1 MSNFITTN
9 LNQSLFFDLNY
20 LEVLGDDTFEYF
32 LYQLLENEIDLT
44 AFLDTYNNN
53 KVGRKAYH
61 PALLLRVIFY
71 AYYRGMV
78 SSREIERACKTD
90 LKFIALAA
98 GTQPHFTTLANFVSS
113 HSELMKDL
121 FHRILLVCDKSNL
134 IGKEHFAIDGC
145 KIACDASRQWSG
157 KHHELEKKSDKLK
170 KAANR
175 IIERHKDSD
184 SDKND
189 DSGHKKEEKQTI
201 ETLLKNAKKI
211 DDFLSTN
218 EKRIGTG
225 KSKQEVCSNITDN
238 ESAKMK
244 TNKGM
249 IQGYV
254 CVTTADDKH
263 QIIVDAESYG
273 MGTEHTTLI
282 PSIEAIKKNLGD
294 DVLDSAVVTADTGF
308 SSESNMKYIFENKID
323 AVIPDNQYRKRDEVF
338 INSETY
344 NEKQAER
351 NKTRID
357 TKSKNRFKAS
367 AFKFDSELNTC
378 VCPNNKS
385 MHYMGDHFETTA
397 GLNKRFI
404 GSLSDCKNCPIQQKC
419 MRNPVKEKGRQ
430 VSFLRDDKQTVKF
443 MDIMK
448 DKIDSAE
455 GRRIY
460 SKRMW
465 TIEPVFGNICSN
477 KKLSKSNLRG
487 KTKVNGQWLMYC
499 MIHNLEKLWKY
510 GEQEMMA

>member
-1 MSNFITTN
+1 MSNFIPTN

-32 LYQLLENEIDLT
+32 LYQLLETEIDLS
-44 AFLDTYNNN
+44 AFYDIYKNN

-71 AYYRGMV
+71 AYYRGMI

-98 GTQPHFTTLANFVSS
+98 GTQPHFTTLANFVST
-113 HSELMKDL
+113 HSETMKDL
-121 FHRILLVCDKSNL
+121 FHRILLICDQSNL

-157 KHHELEKKSDKLK
+157 THKELAKKSDKLK
-170 KAANR
+170 KTANR
-175 IIERHKDSD
+175 IIERHKDND
-184 SDKND
+184 SDKSDGN
-189 DSGHKKEEKQTI
+189 GQHKEEKQKI
-201 ETLLKNAKKI
+201 ETLLMNAKKI
-211 DDFLSTN
+211 DDFLNTN
-218 EKRIGTG
+218 EKRIGVG
-225 KSKQEVCSNITDN
+225 KQKNEVQSNITDN

-249 IQGYV
+249 TQGYV
-254 CVTTADDKH
+254 CVTVADDKR
-263 QIIVDAESYG
+263 QIIVNADSYG

-282 PSIEAIKKNLGD
+282 PSIEGIKKYLGN
-294 DVLDSAVVTADTGF
+294 DVLDSAVITADTGF

-323 AVIPDNQYRKRDEVF
+323 AVIPDNQYRKRDEKF
-338 INSETY
+338 IKSETY

-351 NKTRID
+351 NNERID
-357 TKSKNRFKAS
+357 TKSKNKYKAS
-367 AFKFDSELNTC
+367 VFKFDSELNTC

-385 MHYMGDHFETTA
+385 MRYMGDHYETTA
-397 GLNKRFI
+397 GLNKRFV
-404 GSLSDCKNCPIQQKC
+404 GELKDCRNCPLQQKC
-419 MRNPVKEKGRQ
+419 MHNPVKEKGRQ
-430 VSFLRDDKQTVKF
+430 VSFLRDDKRTVKF

-448 DKIDSAE
+448 EKIDSAA

-510 GEQEMMA
+510 GERELMA

>member
-1 MSNFITTN
+1 
-9 LNQSLFFDLNY
+9 
-20 LEVLGDDTFEYF
+20 
-32 LYQLLENEIDLT
+32 
-44 AFLDTYNNN
+44 
-53 KVGRKAYH
+53 
-61 PALLLRVIFY
+61 
-71 AYYRGMV
+71 
-78 SSREIERACKTD
+78 
-90 LKFIALAA
+90 
-98 GTQPHFTTLANFVSS
+98 
-113 HSELMKDL
+113 
-121 FHRILLVCDKSNL
+121 
-134 IGKEHFAIDGC
+134 
-145 KIACDASRQWSG
+145 
-157 KHHELEKKSDKLK
+157 
-170 KAANR
+170 
-175 IIERHKDSD
+175 
-184 SDKND
+184 
-189 DSGHKKEEKQTI
+189 
-201 ETLLKNAKKI
+201 
-211 DDFLSTN
+211 
-218 EKRIGTG
+218 
-225 KSKQEVCSNITDN
+225 
-238 ESAKMK
+238 
-244 TNKGM
+244 M